1 MREGRLGAIA
11 RAVRRRQGLRQ
22 SDLAAAAG
30 VDRSTISHLESGE
43 ADRLTIG
50 TIRRCVEPLGMRVE
64 LRATWRGAGARSPA
78 RRGPCRARGR
88 VDATSGPVGMG
99 DVARSELQPLWRA
112 RPHRPRRLAP
122 GRRHAVDHRVQDRP
136 RRRPGNCSA
145 RSMRRR
151 GWLASWLA
159 SSICRPRRA
168 VVPVL
173 LFRESMTNRR
183 HLATLEPLFRRFG
196 LRGRPAITWLRR
208 PAAPCPSGLLIFSS
222 VNQGSLR
229 GRSGPPRSGSGAPRE
244 HEFRRPEAQRG
255 RRVLLAW
262 LSFTPEN

>member
-64 LRATWRGAGARSPA
+64 VRATWRGPELDRLLDEDHAALEAGWARRLDRWGWETRPEVSYSRYGERGRIDLVGWHPTAGALLIIECKTVLGDAQATLGTLDAKA
-78 RRGPCRARGR
+78 RLARF
-88 VDATSGPVGMG
+88 
-99 DVARSELQPLWRA
+99 VARQLDLPNPS
-112 RPHRPRRLAP
+112 
-122 GRRHAVDHRVQDRP
+122 
-136 RRRPGNCSA
+136 
-145 RSMRRR
+145 
-151 GWLASWLA
+151 
-159 SSICRPRRA
+159 A

-173 LFRESMTNRR
+173 IFRESMTNRR

-196 LRGRPAITWLRR
+196 LRGRPAVTWLRR
-208 PAAPCPSGLLIFSS
+208 PTAPCPSGLLIFSS
-222 VNQGSLR
+222 VNHGSLR
-229 GRSGPPRSGSGAPRE
+229 GGS
-244 HEFRRPEAQRG
+244 G
-255 RRVLLAW
+255 RRVRVPRA
-262 LSFTPEN
+262 S